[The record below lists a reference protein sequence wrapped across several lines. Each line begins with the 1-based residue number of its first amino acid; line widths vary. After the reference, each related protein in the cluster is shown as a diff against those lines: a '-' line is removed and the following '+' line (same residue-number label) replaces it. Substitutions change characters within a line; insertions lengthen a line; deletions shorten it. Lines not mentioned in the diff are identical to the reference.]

1 MRLRIGYEIVYECPQ
16 AVPMIVMT
24 HVHYSRASDLVAP
37 DYLVTLPPLPSEPY
51 RDSFGNW
58 CVRLVAP
65 PGRTV
70 IATDAVIDDPGQPDR
85 VDTQAPQLPVE
96 RLPAET
102 LLYLIGSRYCETD
115 RLSDIAWQLFGN
127 GPTGWQRVQ
136 AICDFVHRHISFG
149 YPYARATKS
158 AWEVYHER
166 GGVCRDFAHL
176 AVAFCRAMNIPARYC
191 TGYLSDIDIPP
202 PHAPM
207 DFHAWFE
214 AYLDGGW
221 YTFDPRNNDRR
232 VGRILIAYGRDAADV
247 PIANTFGPNSLV
259 SFRVW
264 THEDDGV
271 SPLAH
276 GRS

>member
-1 MRLRIGYEIVYECPQ
+1 MRLRIGYEIIYECPQ
-16 AVPMIVMT
+16 ALPMIVMT
-24 HVHYSRASDLVAP
+24 HVHYSRVSDLVAP
-37 DYLVTLPPLPSEPY
+37 DYLITLPSLSTEPY

-65 PGRTV
+65 PGRTA
-70 IATDAVIDDPGQPDR
+70 IAADAVIDDPGQPDR
-85 VDTQAPQLPVE
+85 VNPGAQQVPVE
-96 RLPAET
+96 RLPSET

-127 GPTGWQRVQ
+127 GPAGWQRVQ
-136 AICDFVHRHISFG
+136 AICDFVHRHIRFG

-158 AWEVYHER
+158 AWEVYHEQ

-176 AVAFCRAMNIPARYC
+176 AVTFCRAMNIPARYC
-191 TGYLSDIDIPP
+191 TGYLSDVDVPP

-214 AYLDGGW
+214 AYLDDGW

-232 VGRILIAYGRDAADV
+232 IGRILIARGRDAADV
-247 PIANTFGPNSLV
+247 PIANTFGPNRLV
-259 SFRVW
+259 AFRVW
-264 THEDDGV
+264 AHEDDGH
-271 SPLAH
+271 SPLAL
-276 GRS
+276 G